1 VRETTPLRPASE
13 LRRAGAD
20 ELRAPDRSPREM
32 SANERPSSP
41 GARAS
46 SAIQPVARRWRPG
59 PGGTVLVM
67 IGPVTRDAI
76 PALCERARR
85 LLEGCDAGSVACDV
99 GALAEPDGVT
109 IDALARLQLTARRL
123 GHRVELRRACE
134 ELGDLLTLTGLLEI
148 LTGGG
153 APVASAV
160 EAWREPELREQVLRI
175 EEEADPPDPTV
186 GDLQDL
192 Q

>member
-1 VRETTPLRPASE
+1 MT
-13 LRRAGAD
+13 
-20 ELRAPDRSPREM
+20 
-32 SANERPSSP
+32 ANERASAPE
-41 GARAS
+41 ARAWS
-46 SAIQPVARRWRPG
+46 TNQPVARRWRPG

-67 IGPVTRDAI
+67 IGPVTREGI

-85 LLEGCDAGSVACDV
+85 LLEGCDAGPVACDV
-99 GALAEPDGVT
+99 GALAEPDAIT

-123 GHRVELRRACE
+123 GYRVELRGTCE
-134 ELGDLLTLTGLLEI
+134 ELEDLLRLTGLLEV

-153 APVASAV
+153 TVVASAV
-160 EAWREPELREQVLRI
+160 EAWGEPELREQALRV
-175 EEEADPPDPTV
+175 EEEADPVDPTV